1 MPPKPTLCEEA
12 CRAVGLFFLAFLAR
26 RSVMHTNMRESMV
39 MRSLVVRHE
48 TQLDC
53 AKFVRGNRQTLA
65 LSQVR
70 RQQPQANWRAD
81 HALGGKPKGKPAG
94 LAIDPRASGAGRL
107 LRLLGVSERCLAYT
121 ARHAVLSGR
130 YHEPKLV
137 ALANGRSANSEL
149 SRTTGFGSAI
159 RRAG

>member
-1 MPPKPTLCEEA
+1 
-12 CRAVGLFFLAFLAR
+12 
-26 RSVMHTNMRESMV
+26 MHTNMRESMV

-81 HALGGKPKGKPAG
+81 HALSGKPKGKPAV
-94 LAIDPRASGAGRL
+94 LAIDDPRASGAGRL

-130 YHEPKLV
+130 YHQPTKLV
-137 ALANGRSANSEL
+137 ALAIGRSANSER
-149 SRTTGFGSAI
+149 SRTAGFGSAT